1 MQKNENIGLRVF
13 RAGVDDV
20 QHHRKRFSSFL
31 IERKS
36 EWNDFTKPKG
46 TPMVER
52 TVQKL
57 GRRLDRWRRSRSPLK
72 IAFLLFLMLISI
84 VSSAAAAGGDLK
96 NTGTINN
103 TGTIKVRNQAIGLPM
118 VNSGVFEFFG
128 ADQPIPGRQFADL
141 RLMGSGTKTV
151 TGGTV
156 SVFGTMTVANGVTV
170 DASSTNI
177 VRLNGSLDEQGYVLG
192 TIEKTLTLTGSSGS
206 SSFGNIGATISWSG
220 TAPGTTT
227 ISRVT
232 GVVSTSTEPGF
243 TSSQS
248 IKRYYDIAPTFG
260 IGLNGTLVFGYR
272 ESELNGQEESTLSL
286 WRSLDGGLTWR
297 KQGGTVDA
305 KANTI
310 TKSGILSFSR
320 WTASDAANPLG
331 PNFIEGV
338 AQNMVSAS
346 GNNQTGPINTPLV
359 QPFIVTVRDYYGNPI
374 AGVNVEFAI
383 SSFPSGASGQSLSAT
398 SVLTGA
404 SGQAAATL
412 TLGNLPGTYT
422 VTASSGSLAG
432 SPLTFSAI
440 AVGAPPPPPPPG
452 PVAAAM
458 VLASGQNQVGTVGKT
473 LDSAFVVRVLDQNGQ
488 PFVGATVRFSLSAA
502 PTGATGQRLSADS
515 MVTNSA
521 GLAFTQLTLGSRVG
535 LYTVQVTSGTLTPIS
550 FNATAVAG
558 APKFLTQVSGNNQ
571 VGQIRATLPQPFVVS
586 ITDTFGNAKQGIEVR
601 FAISGVPTGAA
612 GQRLSDS
619 LVTTNASGLA
629 QTTLTLGDSA
639 GTYMVTTTSPSLPGS
654 SFTFVANAVRTAP
667 RQIAL
672 LSGNNQRGPVTT
684 TLANPLVVVVTDSAG
699 VPVSGVTVSF
709 AITQVPQGATGQAL
723 SVDRVN
729 TDGQGRASTSL
740 TLGNRPGTYMVQA
753 SAAGLL
759 DSPIT
764 FTATADIGPA
774 AVLVFVSGDG
784 QTGEV
789 LKVLAQPLRVQVT
802 DVAGNGV
809 QNVPVTFAVDSI
821 PNGATGAFV
830 NGATSTEVRTD
841 GNGIASVS
849 MTLGNRAGV
858 YRVAAS
864 STGLANSPIYFR
876 LTAAHGPAV
885 AMTYVRGDGQR
896 QRINTVLDSLF
907 VVRVTDVGGNP
918 VPGVAVAFTLDS
930 IPSGSVGHALTVVN
944 GVTNAQGEASARLTL
959 GSRAGRYVVHA
970 AVSGVTGSP
979 IRFVATATEVIPHRL
994 ALLSGN
1000 NQRGPVTTTLAN
1012 PLVVVVTD
1020 SAGVPVSGV
1029 TVSFAITQV
1038 PQGATGQALSV
1049 DRVNTDGQGRA
1060 STSLTLG
1067 NRPGT
1072 YMVQASAAG
1081 LLDSPITFTA
1091 TADIGPAAVLVFV
1104 SGDGQTGEV
1113 LKVLAQPLR
1122 VQVTDV
1128 AGNGVQNVPV
1138 TFAVDSIPNGAT
1150 GAFVNGATSTEVRTD
1165 GNGIASVSM
1174 TLGNRAGVYR
1184 VAASSTG
1191 LANSPI
1197 YFRLTAAHG
1206 PAVAMTYVRGDGQ
1219 RQRINTVLDSLFV
1232 VRVTDVGGNPVP
1244 GVAVA
1249 FTLDSI
1255 PSGSV
1260 GHALTVVNGVTNAQG
1275 EASARLTLGSRAGRY
1290 VVHAAVS
1297 GVTGS
1302 PIRFVATATH
1312 DVAASLIFAS
1322 GSGQQELIT
1331 RELMAPFVVH
1341 VVDVGGNPV
1350 PGVAVQFSIV
1360 EKPQGATGDRI
1371 RVVNST
1377 SDVEGKVAAYLTLGN
1392 QVGRYVVS
1400 ATAPGLSGSPVL
1412 FTADGTRLISEIQQT
1427 VRELN
1432 IADLTTL
1439 IDHLLEKIS
1448 PLTGLDSVRVD
1459 MNKDGRLSIAD
1470 VELIRT
1476 TLLTI
1481 RSTSSEATD
1490 ALASQV
1496 VKNMAIGARAGID
1509 TTSDVKGEFVL
1520 SETGLR
1526 FNMTNKVPVKGL
1538 HLIVRLKNPVSITA
1552 PDVIFDR
1559 ARHHQFFINTSGLEM
1574 RIVAYNNENIAIA
1587 PDSGV
1592 LFRLPIKLS
1601 DVAEITDGQVIVSK
1615 ADNIVEADQVL
1626 KGPVEKRRVEE
1637 GDKIPYTF
1645 VLYQNYPNPFNAQTK
1660 IEYEVPELEG
1670 RMASVLIQVYNVSGE
1685 KVKTLFVGQ
1694 RPSGRYFVTW
1704 DGSDDYG
1711 NKMPSGTYFY
1721 RLISGDFQ
1729 TAKRMIMLK

>member
-1 MQKNENIGLRVF
+1 
-13 RAGVDDV
+13 
-20 QHHRKRFSSFL
+20 
-31 IERKS
+31 
-36 EWNDFTKPKG
+36 
-46 TPMVER
+46 MVER

-96 NTGTINN
+96 NTGAINN
-103 TGTIKVRNQAIGLPM
+103 TGTIKVRNRAMGLPM
-118 VNSGVFEFFG
+118 INSGVFEFFG
-128 ADQPIPGRQFADL
+128 ADQPIPGRRFADL
-141 RLMGSGTKTV
+141 RLIGSGTKTV
-151 TGGTV
+151 TGGNV
-156 SVFGTMTVANGVTV
+156 SVFGTMTVGSNVTV

-177 VRLNGSLDEQGYVLG
+177 VQLNGTLDEQGYVLG
-192 TIEKTLTLTGSSGS
+192 TMEKTLTLTGSSGS
-206 SSFGNIGATISWSG
+206 SPFGNIGATISWSG

-232 GVVSTSTEPGF
+232 GVVSTSTETGF

-260 IGLNGTLVFGYR
+260 TGLNGTLVFGYR
-272 ESELNGQEESTLSL
+272 DSELNGQNESTLSL
-286 WRSLDGGLTWR
+286 WRSPDGGLTWR
-297 KQGGTVDA
+297 KQGGTVDVT
-305 KANTI
+305 ANTI
-310 TKSGILSFSR
+310 TKSGILNFSR

-338 AQNMVSAS
+338 AQNMVLTS
-346 GNNQTGPINTPLV
+346 GNNQSGPISTPLAH
-359 QPFIVTVRDYYGNPI
+359 PFIVTVRDYYGNPI
-374 AGVNVEFAI
+374 AGVSVEFSI
-383 SSFPSGASGQSLSAT
+383 GSVPSGASGQSLSAT

-404 SGQAAATL
+404 NGQASTIL
-412 TLGNLPGTYT
+412 TLGNLAGTYT
-422 VTASSGSLAG
+422 VIASSGSLVG
-432 SPLTFSAI
+432 SPLTFSAM
-440 AVGAPPPPPPPG
+440 ALGAPPPPPPG
-452 PVAAAM
+452 PVATAM
-458 VLASGQNQVGTVGKT
+458 VLASGQNQVDTVGRT
-473 LDSAFVVRVLDQNGQ
+473 LESAFVVRVLDQNGQ
-488 PFVGATVRFSLSAA
+488 PFVGATVRFILSAA
-502 PTGATGQRLSADS
+502 PTGAIGQRLSADS
-515 MVTNSA
+515 MVTNSS
-521 GLAFTQLTLGSRVG
+521 GLAFTRLTLGSRVG
-535 LYTVQVTSGTLTPIS
+535 SYTVQATLGTLSPIN
-550 FNATAVAG
+550 FHATAVAG

-571 VGQIRATLPQPFVVS
+571 IGQIRAPLPQPFVVS
-586 ITDTFGNAKQGIEVR
+586 ITDTFGNAKQGIQVR

-619 LVTTNASGLA
+619 VVTTNADGLA
-629 QTTLTLGDSA
+629 QTTLTLGDSV
-639 GTYMVTTTSPSLPGS
+639 GTYTVTATSPSLPGS
-654 SFTFVANAVRTAP
+654 SFTFVANAIRTAP
-667 RQIAL
+667 REIAL
-672 LSGNNQRGPVTT
+672 LSGNNQRGMVTT

-709 AITQVPQGATGQAL
+709 AITQVPQGATGQVL

-740 TLGNRPGTYMVQA
+740 TLGNRPGRYVVQA
-753 SAAGLL
+753 SAPGLAN
-759 DSPIT
+759 SPIT

-774 AVLVFVSGDG
+774 AVLVFVSGGG

-789 LKVLAQPLRVQVT
+789 SRPLAEPLRVQVT

-841 GNGIASVS
+841 GNGFASVS
-849 MTLGNRAGV
+849 MRLGNKVGV

-876 LTAAHGPAV
+876 LTATHGAAV
-885 AMTYVRGDGQR
+885 AMAYVRGDGQR

-907 VVRVTDVGGNP
+907 VVRITDVGGNA

-930 IPSGSVGHALTVVN
+930 IPSGSVGHALTVIN

-970 AVSGVTGSP
+970 AVPGLTGSP
-979 IRFVATATEVIPHRL
+979 IRFVATATHDAAPREI

-1000 NQRGPVTTTLAN
+1000 NQRGMVTTTLAN

-1038 PQGATGQALSV
+1038 PQGATGQVLSV

-1067 NRPGT
+1067 NRPGR
-1072 YMVQASAAG
+1072 YVVQASAPG
-1081 LLDSPITFTA
+1081 LANSPITFTA

-1104 SGDGQTGEV
+1104 SGGGQTGEV
-1113 LKVLAQPLR
+1113 SRPLAEPLR

-1165 GNGIASVSM
+1165 GNGFASVSM
-1174 TLGNRAGVYR
+1174 RLGNKVGVYR

-1197 YFRLTAAHG
+1197 YFRLTATHG
-1206 PAVAMTYVRGDGQ
+1206 AAVAMAYVRGDGQ

-1232 VRVTDVGGNPVP
+1232 VRITDVGGNAVP

-1260 GHALTVVNGVTNAQG
+1260 GHALTVINGVTNAQG

-1290 VVHAAVS
+1290 VVHAAVP
-1297 GVTGS
+1297 GLTGS

-1312 DVAASLIFAS
+1312 DVAASLLLAS

-1331 RELMAPFVVH
+1331 RELMAPFVAH

-1377 SDVEGKVAAYLTLGN
+1377 SDLEGKVVAYLTLGN
-1392 QVGRYVVS
+1392 QVGRYVVA
-1400 ATAPGLSGSPVL
+1400 ATAPGLTGSPVL
-1412 FTADGTRLISEIQQT
+1412 FTADATRLISEIRQT

-1432 IADLTTL
+1432 IADLTTA
-1439 IDHLLEKIS
+1439 IDHILQRIP
-1448 PLTGLDSVRVD
+1448 PLRGLDSIRSDVNR
-1459 MNKDGRLSIAD
+1459 DGRISIAD
-1470 VELIRT
+1470 VVLMRDS
-1476 TLLTI
+1476 LLTI
-1481 RSTSSEATD
+1481 GQLRGDAGLHLANSSTRD
-1490 ALASQV
+1490 MALGGSA
-1496 VKNMAIGARAGID
+1496 AD
-1509 TTSDVKGEFVL
+1509 ETTDVKGEFVL
-1520 SETGLR
+1520 SENGLR
-1526 FNMTNKVPVKGL
+1526 FHMTNKVPVKGL
-1538 HLIVRLKNPVSITA
+1538 HLIVRLKNPVSVTA
-1552 PDVIFDR
+1552 PDVVFER
-1559 ARHHQFFINTSGLEM
+1559 ARHHQFFINTAGLEM
-1574 RIVAYNNENIAIA
+1574 RVVAYNNENIAIA
-1587 PDSGV
+1587 PDSGA

-1615 ADNIVEADQVL
+1615 VDNVVEADQAL
-1626 KGPVEKRRVEE
+1626 KGPVEKRRV
-1637 GDKIPYTF
+1637 GDQDRIPYTF
-1645 VLYQNYPNPFNAQTK
+1645 VLYQNYPNPFNTQTK

-1670 RMASVLIQVYNVSGE
+1670 RMAPVLIQVYNVSGE

-1694 RPSGRYFVTW
+1694 RASGRYSVTW
-1704 DGSDDYG
+1704 DGTDDRG

-1721 RLISGDFQ
+1721 RLVSGDFH
-1729 TAKRMIMLK
+1729 TAKRMILLK

>member
-979 IRFVATATEVIPHRL
+979 IRFVATAT
-994 ALLSGN
+994 
-1000 NQRGPVTTTLAN
+1000 
-1012 PLVVVVTD
+1012 
-1020 SAGVPVSGV
+1020 
-1029 TVSFAITQV
+1029 
-1038 PQGATGQALSV
+1038 
-1049 DRVNTDGQGRA
+1049 
-1060 STSLTLG
+1060 
-1067 NRPGT
+1067 
-1072 YMVQASAAG
+1072 
-1081 LLDSPITFTA
+1081 
-1091 TADIGPAAVLVFV
+1091 
-1104 SGDGQTGEV
+1104 
-1113 LKVLAQPLR
+1113 
-1122 VQVTDV
+1122 
-1128 AGNGVQNVPV
+1128 
-1138 TFAVDSIPNGAT
+1138 
-1150 GAFVNGATSTEVRTD
+1150 
-1165 GNGIASVSM
+1165 
-1174 TLGNRAGVYR
+1174 
-1184 VAASSTG
+1184 
-1191 LANSPI
+1191 
-1197 YFRLTAAHG
+1197 
-1206 PAVAMTYVRGDGQ
+1206 
-1219 RQRINTVLDSLFV
+1219 
-1232 VRVTDVGGNPVP
+1232 
-1244 GVAVA
+1244 
-1249 FTLDSI
+1249 
-1255 PSGSV
+1255 
-1260 GHALTVVNGVTNAQG
+1260 
-1275 EASARLTLGSRAGRY
+1275 
-1290 VVHAAVS
+1290 
-1297 GVTGS
+1297 
-1302 PIRFVATATH
+1302 H